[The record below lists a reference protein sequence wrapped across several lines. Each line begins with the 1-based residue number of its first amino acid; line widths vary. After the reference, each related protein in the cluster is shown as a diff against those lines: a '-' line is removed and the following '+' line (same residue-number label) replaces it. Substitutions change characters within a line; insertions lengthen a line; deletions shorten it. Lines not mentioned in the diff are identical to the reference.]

1 MGGVRRQGRTLR
13 WALALALVATPL
25 VAPPAVAADPTGGL
39 LVLMSGSTSMRDTI
53 GSITK
58 AATAR
63 RGVMAFVDALP
74 ADGQVALRTYGT
86 SKASGDSQACQD
98 TKRTVDFGTNNR
110 AKLLAGLTGYH
121 TSGDAPVATALT
133 QGADDVKALPKATIV
148 LVSDGSVSC
157 TPDPC
162 ETAASI
168 VAANPNLV
176 VDVIG
181 VAASGDAEAAL
192 KCIAEK
198 GKGAYVRAGS
208 VLEVANAMEQFGA
221 TTVRPADATP
231 LPTSGGGDGAT
242 AAELVTG
249 DFTDTLGPI
258 GTDSAV
264 RYYAVQRT
272 IDSSDIGVA
281 ASIVPERKVDD
292 GLKVEIT
299 SSGRSCATSSA
310 TTTGTND
317 SVLATLAVVGVGHTY
332 SPDCTTA
339 KRLLIKVERATSG
352 KITSPDEIP
361 VTLRISEHEPVANQA
376 VLPETLKVDEKG
388 SSLSAGAPV
397 PVTPGSTIATG
408 TRLASGSTYAGT
420 ITPGELQ
427 TFRVNVQ
434 WGQNLGAKAIVLEP
448 KPSVRT
454 ALDKREKA
462 LTIRLLS
469 PEGATSA
476 YGYTSSLTSG
486 GYTYVDVDPVLY
498 RGREHQMQAG
508 EYTVVIG
515 LIVDGDTAGI
525 TIPYQVVVQTV
536 GGETGVPTYGVPG
549 SVTATP
555 SASASKASTSGTAI
569 TLDPLPAKGPALATR
584 LWLGFA
590 GALLLGIGIGG
601 WFQLRRIRSRRA
613 SVRS

>member
-39 LVLMSGSTSMRDTI
+39 LVLLSGSTSMRDTI

-74 ADGQVALRTYGT
+74 AEGQVALRTYGT

-258 GTDSAV
+258 
-264 RYYAVQRT
+264 VQFGGALRGAL
-272 IDSSDIGVA
+272 IDSSDIRVA
-281 ASIVPERKVDD
+281 ASILGRKVDD

-299 SSGRSCATSSA
+299 QRQVLRDVFGHHHRHQRLRAGDAGRVRVSHVRPC
-310 TTTGTND
+310 
-317 SVLATLAVVGVGHTY
+317 
-332 SPDCTTA
+332 CTTA
-339 KRLLIKVERATSG
+339 KQLLIKVERATSG
-352 KITSPDEIP
+352 RTPAPDEIP
-361 VTLRISEHEPVANQA
+361 VTLRISEHEPWPTRPSSGDA
-376 VLPETLKVDEKG
+376 KVDE
-388 SSLSAGAPV
+388 
-397 PVTPGSTIATG
+397 
-408 TRLASGSTYAGT
+408 
-420 ITPGELQ
+420 
-427 TFRVNVQ
+427 
-434 WGQNLGAKAIVLEP
+434 
-448 KPSVRT
+448 
-454 ALDKREKA
+454 
-462 LTIRLLS
+462 
-469 PEGATSA
+469 
-476 YGYTSSLTSG
+476 
-486 GYTYVDVDPVLY
+486 
-498 RGREHQMQAG
+498 GRRCR
-508 EYTVVIG
+508 
-515 LIVDGDTAGI
+515 
-525 TIPYQVVVQTV
+525 
-536 GGETGVPTYGVPG
+536 
-549 SVTATP
+549 
-555 SASASKASTSGTAI
+555 
-569 TLDPLPAKGPALATR
+569 PAHR
-584 LWLGFA
+584 W
-590 GALLLGIGIGG
+590 
-601 WFQLRRIRSRRA
+601 RRDRRSRPVRGWHRA
-613 SVRS
+613 DVRRHHHTGERDVPRQRPGPELLARRRSCWSQRR